1 MEASDPD
8 RVEQLRGMH
17 EICVN
22 RLANLDASGSGDSPL
37 RAALERVRADI
48 EEELGDLGTRP
59 GSS

>member
-1 MEASDPD
+1 
-8 RVEQLRGMH
+8 MH